1 MLGYSARSYV
11 FSIRYSRERLKL
23 DNIKLAD
30 EWLGYIGTI
39 YEEYKERFR
48 ASAHKEHREF
58 DEDVYS
64 DTISKCYDSIV
75 RNGLKDTTEQGMRN
89 YLFRAFKQN
98 LKRENQYCRVTKRDT
113 YDDTIADSFEYESSD
128 ELAYR
133 QHLNDFKVMYIL
145 KLVEQEFDPIS
156 YYCFRLKWLLPK
168 MTYEKLQYTTRIKDC
183 KKRVV
188 EVKNWLIENVDLRH
202 IEETFEKLYV

>member
-1 MLGYSARSYV
+1 MYNEEIAQ
-11 FSIRYSRERLKL
+11 K
-23 DNIKLAD
+23 
-30 EWLGYIGTI
+30 WLEYISTL

-48 ASAHKEHREF
+48 ASTLKERVNF

-64 DTISKCYDSIV
+64 DTILKCYESIK
-75 RNGLKDTTEQGMRN
+75 RNGLKDTSEQGMKN
-89 YLFRAFKQN
+89 YLFRSFKQN